1 MMSDHPPPDSSFI
14 VLISVAVV
22 LLILSMFFSASESAF
37 LSVNK
42 LRIRFLK
49 QKKDKKAMRIGKLLE
64 KKDQL
69 INTIL
74 IGNSLVN
81 IALSSIVTAICVS
94 AFGSSGV
101 AVATFVATLLLLIFG
116 EITPKSFG
124 TNYPEFTAAALSGFI
139 AFCRRLFHPFVYM
152 FTAGVSLVS
161 RIAGIKTGEQKVTF
175 SEEDIKTLM
184 EVSEEE
190 GIIDSDEKIM
200 MHKVFKFTDLEAKDI
215 MRPRKEMTVIPVTS
229 KYRDV
234 IERAQKTHR
243 SRLPVFEESIDN
255 ILGILYL
262 KDVLSYAE
270 NPHDFSVKKVM
281 RPALF
286 IPETKPMSSIQQILR
301 EKNQSIAIVLDEYS
315 GTAGLL
321 TVDDISRV
329 IFGKMADE
337 YDIAERPEI
346 SRILTDH
353 YILSGTTRLTDI
365 SEKLGVQL
373 LSDNS
378 ETLNGW
384 FSEKLD
390 RIPHEGDTLAESGWN
405 FTVIAADNT
414 HVVEVRM
421 QKQATPE
428 KEEE

>member
-1 MMSDHPPPDSSFI
+1 MSDQPPPDSSFI
-14 VLISVAVV
+14 ILIVVAVV
-22 LLILSMFFSASESAF
+22 LLLLSMCFSASESAF

-49 QKKDKKAMRIGKLLE
+49 QKKDKKAIRIGKLLE

-81 IALSSIVTAICVS
+81 IALSSIVTTICVS
-94 AFGSSGV
+94 TFGSSGV
-101 AVATFVATLLLLIFG
+101 AVATFAATILLLIFG

-124 TNYPEFTAAALSGFI
+124 TNYPEFTASALSGFI
-139 AFCRRLFHPFVYM
+139 MFCKKLFHPFVIM

-190 GIIDSDEKIM
+190 GVIDSDEKIM
-200 MHKVFKFTDLEAKDI
+200 MHKVFKFTDLDAKDI
-215 MRPRKEMTVIPVTS
+215 MRPRKEMTVIPVTA

-234 IERAQKTHR
+234 IEISQKTHR
-243 SRLPVFEESIDN
+243 SRFPVFEDDIDN
-255 ILGILYL
+255 ILGILYI
-262 KDVLSYAE
+262 KDVLLYADCPNE
-270 NPHDFSVKKVM
+270 FSLKKVM

-286 IPETKPMSSIQQILR
+286 IPETKRMSSIQQILR

-329 IFGKMADE
+329 IFGKMSDE
-337 YDIAERPEI
+337 YDIVERPEI
-346 SRILTDH
+346 SKILADH
-353 YILSGTTRLTDI
+353 YILSGSTRLADL

-373 LSDNS
+373 VSDNS

-390 RIPHEGDTLAESGWN
+390 RIPDEGDSLEEAGWN
-405 FTVIAADNT
+405 FTVISADST

-421 QKQATPE
+421 QKI
-428 KEEE
+428 EEEEEK